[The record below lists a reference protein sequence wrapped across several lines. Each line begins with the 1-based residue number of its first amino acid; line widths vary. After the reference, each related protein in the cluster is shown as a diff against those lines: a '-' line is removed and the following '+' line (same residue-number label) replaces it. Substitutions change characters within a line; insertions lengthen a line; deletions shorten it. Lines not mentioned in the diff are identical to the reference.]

1 MEKLRKFLS
10 EKFEERKIE
19 NKIKSI
25 SLSLDVSEQNFKNQK
40 TDAEIRIESL
50 INKFKEEEDIKAI
63 IKEISEAMDSV
74 EEAELGIEKIN
85 KIRKILE

>member
-25 SLSLDVSEQNFKNQK
+25 SLNLDVAEQNFKNQK
-40 TDAEIRIESL
+40 TDAEIKIDTL
-50 INKFKEEEDIKAI
+50 ISKFKDEEDIKTI
-63 IKEISEAMDSV
+63 IKEISETMDSAK
-74 EEAELGIEKIN
+74 EAELGIEKIN
-85 KIRKILE
+85 NMRKLLN